1 MKHIKKSVLNLT
13 EYSVSRTYA
22 KIKLD
27 QNESPFDLPTNIKQ
41 KIFQKISQLRWN
53 RYPPGSPFSLIE
65 KLTAH
70 TGCGPEEIVTGNG
83 SNELIQGIIH
93 AICDTK
99 NPLVISRPAFSI
111 YKRITAIMN
120 IKSIEV
126 PLNEEFKFDPE
137 KICSAGKRASLI
149 LLDNPNNPTGTLL
162 TLDEINYIARN
173 FTGILALDEAYFEF
187 CGTTAQS
194 LLSQYK
200 NMIILR
206 TFSKAFGAAGVRL
219 GYLMGN
225 KDVVSQIKKVP
236 LPFSLGIFQQ
246 AAGEILLSDWKI
258 LQANI
263 DTIIQERERI
273 YFDLSKIDGLIV
285 FPSQANY
292 IFFKPTT
299 IKAEDLF
306 LKLLQKKILIR
317 SFTSSHLKP
326 FLRMTIGTKREND
339 LFINTLKTILKEKI

>member
-1 MKHIKKSVLNLT
+1 MKHIKKSVLDLM
-13 EYSVSRTYA
+13 EYSVSQRKV

-27 QNESPFDLPTNIKQ
+27 QNESPFDLPADIKQ
-41 KIFQKISQLRWN
+41 KIFQKMSRLSWN

-65 KLTAH
+65 KLAAH
-70 TGCGPEEIVTGNG
+70 TGCGPEEIAAGNG
-83 SNELIQGIIH
+83 SNELIQSIIN
-93 AICDTK
+93 AFCDRK

-111 YKRITAIMN
+111 YKRVAAIMN
-120 IKSIEV
+120 TRSIEV
-126 PLNEEFKFDPE
+126 PLNEEFKFDPD
-137 KICSAGKRASLI
+137 KICSAGKKASLI
-149 LLDNPNNPTGTLL
+149 LLDNPNNPSGTLL
-162 TLDEINYIARN
+162 MLDEINHIARN

-194 LLSQYK
+194 FLSEYT

-236 LPFSLGIFQQ
+236 LPYSLGIFQQ

-258 LQANI
+258 LKANI
-263 DTIIQERERI
+263 DSIIQERERI
-273 YFDLSKIDGLIV
+273 YFDLSKIDELTV

-292 IFFKPTT
+292 ICFKPTT

-306 LKLLQKKILIR
+306 YELLQKNILIR
-317 SFTSSHLKP
+317 SFSSSHLRP

-339 LFINTLKTILKEKI
+339 LFIHSLKTILKEKT